1 MHETVYRHSPYC
13 LRLNTNIR
21 IASQFFLVQ
30 NFAFDH
36 LENRVQLES
45 GLAQFAPKFSYE
57 IDCALEATTEQI
69 LAKKWKGVFS
79 IFKYKGLQLWED
91 FLSLTKFA

>member
-1 MHETVYRHSPYC
+1 MHETVYRHSPHC

-36 LENRVQLES
+36 LKNRVQLES
-45 GLAQFAPKFSYE
+45 GLAQFDPKFSHK
-57 IDCALEATTEQI
+57 IDCTLEATTKQI
-69 LAKKWKGVFS
+69 LAKKLKGMFS
-79 IFKYKGLQLWED
+79 ILNHKGLQL
-91 FLSLTKFA
+91 

>member
-1 MHETVYRHSPYC
+1 MHKTVYRHSPYC

-30 NFAFDH
+30 NFSFDH

-45 GLAQFAPKFSYE
+45 GLAQFPPKFSHK
-57 IDCALEATTEQI
+57 IDCALEATAKQI
-69 LAKKWKGVFS
+69 LAKK
-79 IFKYKGLQLWED
+79 
-91 FLSLTKFA
+91 

>member
-45 GLAQFAPKFSYE
+45 GLAQFAPKFSHK
-57 IDCALEATTEQI
+57 IDCALEATTKKI
-69 LAKKWKGVFS
+69 LAKKLKGMFS
-79 IFKYKGLQLWED
+79 ILNHKGLQL
-91 FLSLTKFA
+91 